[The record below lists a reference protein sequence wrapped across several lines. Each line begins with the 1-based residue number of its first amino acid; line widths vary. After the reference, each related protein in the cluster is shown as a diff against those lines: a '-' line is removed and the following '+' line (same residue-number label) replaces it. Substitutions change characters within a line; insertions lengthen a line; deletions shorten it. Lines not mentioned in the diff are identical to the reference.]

1 MLHIVI
7 QKLHNNGIE
16 TLNSSQSLQVCACVC
31 VRERERKSVCVFCV
45 YSNKLVLKK
54 EAFEFNALQFPPLS
68 LLNEPLHS
76 QQAGTP
82 YWEEGESKIPP
93 SPHLKFKAF
102 FILLSREVGF
112 ECFVKSL

>member
-1 MLHIVI
+1 MWKKTIATHCYTKAAQQWDRDLKFFSIF
-7 QKLHNNGIE
+7 
-16 TLNSSQSLQVCACVC
+16 TSVCVCVC

-54 EAFEFNALQFPPLS
+54 EAFEFNALQFHPLS

-82 YWEEGESKIPP
+82 Y
-93 SPHLKFKAF
+93 
-102 FILLSREVGF
+102 
-112 ECFVKSL
+112 